1 MQRVQ
6 TALLLAEGRRSY
18 VDSGMRLVS
27 LCPSLTEL
35 LHDLGAA
42 DEVVGRTKFCVHPA
56 PWVEGIEKVGG
67 TKNPKLERIIA
78 LAPDL
83 VFMNEE
89 ENRSEDARALRE
101 AGVAVHS
108 SMPRT
113 AGDTAEMVRSIAG
126 AIGRRGAGERI
137 AGEIERRTERVRN
150 AAALQPPVSFA
161 YLIWRD
167 PWMTVGN
174 DTFVSAMLALAGGRN
189 VFEGSGDRYP
199 VITSEQLRAAAPDV
213 VFLSSEPFPFTSR
226 HAAELAQLTGF
237 EDARFVLVDG
247 ELLSWHGSRTPAGI
261 DYAESLL
268 QAVRARRRVAG

>member
-1 MQRVQ
+1 
-6 TALLLAEGRRSY
+6 
-18 VDSGMRLVS
+18 MRLVS

-35 LHDLGAA
+35 LHDLGVA

-89 ENRSEDARALRE
+89 ENRAEDARALRE

-137 AGEIERRTERVRN
+137 AGEIERRAERVRK
-150 AAALQPPVSFA
+150 AAALQPPVSLA

-167 PWMTVGN
+167 PWMTVSN

-189 VFEGSGDRYP
+189 VFGASEERYP
-199 VITSEQLRAAAPDV
+199 VITSEQLQAAAPNV
-213 VFLSSEPFPFTSR
+213 VFLSSEPFPFASR
-226 HAAELAQLTGF
+226 HVAELAQLTGF
-237 EDARFVLVDG
+237 EEARFVLVDG
-247 ELLSWHGSRTPAGI
+247 ELLSWHGSRTPVGI

-268 QAVRARRRVAG
+268 QAVRARG